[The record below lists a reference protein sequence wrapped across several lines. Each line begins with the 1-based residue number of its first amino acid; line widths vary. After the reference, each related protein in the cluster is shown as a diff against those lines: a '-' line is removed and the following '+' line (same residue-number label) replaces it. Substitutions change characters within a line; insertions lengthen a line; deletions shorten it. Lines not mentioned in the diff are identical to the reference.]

1 MAMIAA
7 IAHMGISMCPKV
19 ALIDEARFDSLVI
32 PVQVIPLNK
41 TRTSQSKAPRAEMGQ
56 TASTR
61 SPRTHINSSYKLTVG
76 SQ

>member
-32 PVQVIPLNK
+32 PVQIIPLNK
-41 TRTSQSKAPRAEMGQ
+41 TR
-56 TASTR
+56 AS
-61 SPRTHINSSYKLTVG
+61 
-76 SQ
+76 